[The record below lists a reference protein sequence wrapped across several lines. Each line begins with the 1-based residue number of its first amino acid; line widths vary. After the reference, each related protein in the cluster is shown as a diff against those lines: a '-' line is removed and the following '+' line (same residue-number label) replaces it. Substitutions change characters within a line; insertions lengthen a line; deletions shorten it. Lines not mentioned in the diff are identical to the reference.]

1 VRVLG
6 RGEVTERYG
15 VQVGGASDDLSFRG
29 RVRIS

>member
-1 VRVLG
+1 
-6 RGEVTERYG
+6 VTERYD